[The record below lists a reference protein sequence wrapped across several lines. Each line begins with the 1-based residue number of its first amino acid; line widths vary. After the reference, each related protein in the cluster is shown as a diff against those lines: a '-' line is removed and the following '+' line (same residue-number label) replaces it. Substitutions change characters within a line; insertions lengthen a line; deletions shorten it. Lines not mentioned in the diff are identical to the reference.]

1 MEIALTEQITN
12 LPPTMD
18 ASNEGAEP
26 SDGDNDIQNLYKYV
40 NGIRV
45 NVLKNTELINTMLIK
60 LETSINRLN
69 KFEEESSISLA
80 RLSADMI
87 ITQDDLKKLT
97 TKVDKHPE
105 IPRIHEK
112 INNNKNEITKLN
124 SNEQINAIKND
135 LESLS
140 SKIKNGSK
148 QISTQ
153 THQDTALHYS
163 SNKKSKR
170 EIDYSKCL
178 FTSDYI
184 FITDSNLTKM
194 DPSIINHGSN
204 CSKFFCPTL
213 SHIGDLFTNITIIK
227 QPKVIFIHCG
237 TNDIELDGFTQDKFE
252 DMYVNLLDKIRI
264 CCPTSKIIISSLL
277 PREEV
282 FFKQVVS
289 NINDFLRGCCTVD
302 TSLQFMFSNNI
313 YRHMLMDKKHLNREG
328 FSVLLSNIRFTIF
341 NKTPNFRRRVT
352 SNT

>member
-1 MEIALTEQITN
+1 
-12 LPPTMD
+12 
-18 ASNEGAEP
+18 
-26 SDGDNDIQNLYKYV
+26 
-40 NGIRV
+40 
-45 NVLKNTELINTMLIK
+45 MLIK

-112 INNNKNEITKLN
+112 INNNKNKIAKLN

-140 SKIKNGSK
+140 SKIKNASK

-204 CSKFFCPTL
+204 CLLMLPPTLSHIGDLFTVTPTL
-213 SHIGDLFTNITIIK
+213 SHIGDLFTNVTPTLSHIGDLFTNVTPTLSHIGDLFTNVTIIK

-252 DMYVNLLDKIRI
+252 DMYVNLLDRIRI

-302 TSLQFMFSNNI
+302 TSLKFMFSNNI